1 MSGRTTIIS
10 RRAFVSSTAAIL
22 AGAAL
27 PHAGGADE
35 KGPKKHSLLFFSKSS
50 GFEHDPVKRQG
61 RRPSLAEKVLT
72 EIGKRRGFDLVATK
86 DGRVFDGDLARH
98 NAFFF
103 FTTGDL
109 TQSGTD
115 GTPPMSATGKEALLA
130 AIRGGK
136 GFVGV
141 HSASDTFHSKGAAFE
156 TQQNPDPYIAMLGGE
171 FISHGSEQEARA
183 KIVDP
188 NFPGLRGLGE
198 SFKAKEE
205 WYSLKNFANDI
216 HVLLVLD
223 TDGMHDSEY
232 RRPPFPLAWA
242 RREGLGRV
250 YYNAMGHREDVWRS
264 RRFQEMLAGALAW
277 ATGAADADVST
288 NMAEVTPRASVL
300 PPQN

>member
-1 MSGRTTIIS
+1 M
-10 RRAFVSSTAAIL
+10 AAGAAGF

-27 PHAGGADE
+27 PDAGAANAGN
-35 KGPKKHSLLFFSKSS
+35 PKNRSLLFFSKSS
-50 GFEHDPVKRQG
+50 GFEHDPVKRRG
-61 RRPSLAEKVLT
+61 RRPSLAETILT
-72 EIGKRRGFDLVATK
+72 EIGKRRGFDVVATK
-86 DGRVFDGDLARH
+86 DGRVFDGDLARYD
-98 NAFFF
+98 AFFF

-109 TQSGTD
+109 TQPGTD

-141 HSASDTFHSKGAAFE
+141 HSASDTFHSTGAAFE

-183 KIVDP
+183 KIADP

-198 SFKAKEE
+198 SFKTTEE

-216 HVLLVLD
+216 HVVLVLD

-264 RRFQEMLAGALAW
+264 RRFQEMLAGAVAW
-277 ATGAADADVST
+277 STGAADATLSA
-288 NMAEVTPRASVL
+288 NMAEVTPQTSVL